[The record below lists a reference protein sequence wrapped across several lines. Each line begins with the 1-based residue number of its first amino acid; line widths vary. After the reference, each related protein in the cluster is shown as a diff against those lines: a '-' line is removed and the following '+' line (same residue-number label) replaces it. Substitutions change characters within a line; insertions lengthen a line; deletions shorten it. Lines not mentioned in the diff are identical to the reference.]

1 MVDSRAHERGAKP
14 VKVTTPAIVLRTVD
28 YGEADRVVTLLTQRG
43 GKLSAL
49 ARGARK
55 SVKRFGAA
63 LGLFGVGEATLV
75 DKPNAELATLE
86 RFDGA
91 RGFPALMSDVAKV
104 AHGGYACELVR
115 EMIPP
120 RQAEPGVF
128 ELLVTFFAALEAG
141 PARAETLRIFELRLL
156 DAVGLRPQ
164 LEACVACGLDEHLGG
179 PGDVL
184 DVRRGGVVCA
194 HCHGHGRPL
203 DDDVRRALVDA
214 QALELQAAPGFALA
228 ASVNVGARQAV
239 SSIILDHV
247 GRPLKSL
254 EFIAKLNHA

>member
-1 MVDSRAHERGAKP
+1 MSRL
-14 VKVTTPAIVLRTVD
+14 TTPAIVLRTVD
-28 YGEADRVVTLLTQRG
+28 YGDADRVVTLFTRQS
-43 GKLSAL
+43 GKLAAL

-63 LGLFGVGEATLV
+63 LGLFGVGEAVLH

-91 RGFPALMSDVAKV
+91 RGFPALMNDVAKV
-104 AHGGYACELVR
+104 AHGGYACEVVR
-115 EMIPP
+115 ELIPP
-120 RQAEPGVF
+120 RQPEPEIF
-128 ELLVTFFAALEAG
+128 ELLVNFLATLEAG
-141 PARAETLRIFELRLL
+141 TARAETLRIFELRLL
-156 DAVGLRPQ
+156 DALGLRPQ
-164 LEACVACGLDEHLGG
+164 IDACVGCGSVDLGG

-194 HCHGHGRPL
+194 HCHGHGRAL
-203 DDDVRRALVDA
+203 SDEVRRALVDA
-214 QALELQAAPGFALA
+214 QGLGLHDAAGFTLAPAVNAGCREAL
-228 ASVNVGARQAV
+228 

>member
-1 MVDSRAHERGAKP
+1 MRI
-14 VKVTTPAIVLRTVD
+14 TTAAIVLRTID
-28 YGEADRVVTLLTQRG
+28 YGEADRVVTLLTREV

-63 LGLFGVGEATLV
+63 LGLFGVGEALLV
-75 DKPNAELATLE
+75 DKPNVELAALE

-104 AHGGYACELVR
+104 AHGGYACEVVR
-115 EMIPP
+115 ELIPP
-120 RQAEPGVF
+120 RQPEPEIF
-128 ELLVTFFAALEAG
+128 ELLVTFFAALEAA

-156 DAVGLRPQ
+156 DALGLRPQ
-164 LEACVACGLDEHLGG
+164 LEACVACGTEDLGS

-203 DDDVRRALVDA
+203 VDDVRRALVDA
-214 QALELQAAPGFALA
+214 QALDLHGAAAFALA
-228 ASVNVGARQAV
+228 PSVNVGAREALGA
-239 SSIILDHV
+239 IILDHV

>member
-1 MVDSRAHERGAKP
+1 MRI
-14 VKVTTPAIVLRTVD
+14 TTPAIVLRTVD
-28 YGEADRVVTLLTQRG
+28 YGEADRVVTLFTLSG

-63 LGLFGVGEATLV
+63 LGLFGVGEATL
-75 DKPNAELATLE
+75 E

-91 RGFPALMSDVAKV
+91 RGFPALMNDVAKV
-104 AHGGYACELVR
+104 AHGGYACEVVR

-120 RQAEPGVF
+120 RQPEPGIF

-156 DAVGLRPQ
+156 DALGLRPQ
-164 LEACVACGLDEHLGG
+164 LDACVGCGSAELGG

-203 DDDVRRALVDA
+203 GDEVRRALVDA
-214 QALELQAAPGFALA
+214 QALELGAAPGFALA
-228 ASVNVGARQAV
+228 AAVNVGAREAL

>member
-1 MVDSRAHERGAKP
+1 MR
-14 VKVTTPAIVLRTVD
+14 VTTPAIVLRTVD
-28 YGEADRVVTLLTQRG
+28 YGEADRVVTLLTRHA

-63 LGLFGVGEATLV
+63 LGLFGVGEAVLV

-91 RGFPALMSDVAKV
+91 RGFPALMNDVAKV

-120 RQAEPGVF
+120 RQAETSVF

-156 DAVGLRPQ
+156 DALGLRPQ
-164 LEACVACGLDEHLGG
+164 LDACVACGSVDLGG

-184 DVRRGGVVCA
+184 EVRRGGVVCA

-203 DDDVRRALVDA
+203 GDEVRRALVDA
-214 QALELQAAPGFALA
+214 QALELAAAPGFALA
-228 ASVNVGARQAV
+228 AAVNAGAREAL
-239 SSIILDHV
+239 STIILDHV

>member
-1 MVDSRAHERGAKP
+1 MR
-14 VKVTTPAIVLRTVD
+14 VTTPAIVLRTVD
-28 YGEADRVVTLLTQRG
+28 YGEADRVVTLFTRDA

-63 LGLFGVGEATLV
+63 LGLFGVGEAVLV
-75 DKPNAELATLE
+75 DKPNVELSALE

-104 AHGGYACELVR
+104 AHGGYACEVVR
-115 EMIPP
+115 ELIPP
-120 RQAEPGVF
+120 RQPEPEIF
-128 ELLVTFFAALEAG
+128 ELLVTFFAALEAA

-156 DAVGLRPQ
+156 DALGLKPQ
-164 LEACVACGLDEHLGG
+164 LEACVACGSVELGAA
-179 PGDVL
+179 GDVL

-203 DDDVRRALVDA
+203 VDDVRRALVDA
-214 QALELQAAPGFALA
+214 QALDLHGAAAFALPA
-228 ASVNVGARQAV
+228 AVNAGAREALGA
-239 SSIILDHV
+239 IIVDHV

>member
-1 MVDSRAHERGAKP
+1 MR
-14 VKVTTPAIVLRTVD
+14 VTTPAIVLRTVD
-28 YGEADRVVTLLTQRG
+28 YGEADRVVTLFTREA

-63 LGLFGVGEATLV
+63 LGLFGVGEAVLI
-75 DKPNAELATLE
+75 DKPNAELSGLE

-115 EMIPP
+115 ELIPP
-120 RQAEPGVF
+120 RQPEPGVF

-156 DAVGLRPQ
+156 DALGLRPS
-164 LEACVACGLDEHLGG
+164 LEACVACGTTELGDS
-179 PGDVL
+179 GDVL

-203 DDDVRRALVDA
+203 TDEVRRALVDA
-214 QALELQAAPGFALA
+214 LALDLHSAPSFALA
-228 ASVNVGARQAV
+228 PAVNAGAREALGA
-239 SSIILDHV
+239 IIIDHV

-254 EFIAKLNHA
+254 EFIAKINHA

>member
-1 MVDSRAHERGAKP
+1 MSRL
-14 VKVTTPAIVLRTVD
+14 TTPAIVLRTVD
-28 YGEADRVVTLLTQRG
+28 YGDADRVVTLFTREV

-49 ARGARK
+49 ARSARK
-55 SVKRFGAA
+55 SVKRFGAG
-63 LGLFGVGEATLV
+63 LGLFGVGEAILH

-104 AHGGYACELVR
+104 AHGGYACEVVR
-115 EMIPP
+115 ELIPP
-120 RQAEPGVF
+120 RQPEPQIF
-128 ELLVTFFAALEAG
+128 ELLVDFFGALEAG
-141 PARAETLRIFELRLL
+141 PARAETLRIFELSLL
-156 DAVGLRPQ
+156 DALGLRPQ
-164 LEACVACGLDEHLGG
+164 IDACVGCGSVDLGG

-194 HCHGHGRPL
+194 HCHGHGRSL
-203 DDDVRRALVDA
+203 SDDVRRALVDA
-214 QALELQAAPGFALA
+214 QALGLVDAPAFTLTPAINAGCREAL
-228 ASVNVGARQAV
+228 ST
-239 SSIILDHV
+239 IILDHV

>member
-1 MVDSRAHERGAKP
+1 M
-14 VKVTTPAIVLRTVD
+14 KVTTPAIVLRTVD
-28 YGEADRVVTLLTQRG
+28 YGEADRVVTLFTRDA

-63 LGLFGVGEATLV
+63 LGLFGVGEAVLV
-75 DKPNAELATLE
+75 DKPNVELSALE

-91 RGFPALMSDVAKV
+91 RGFPALMTDVAKV
-104 AHGGYACELVR
+104 AHGGYACEVVR
-115 EMIPP
+115 ELIPP
-120 RQAEPGVF
+120 RQPEPEIF
-128 ELLVTFFAALEAG
+128 ELLVTFFAALEAA

-156 DAVGLRPQ
+156 DALGLRPQ
-164 LEACVACGLDEHLGG
+164 LEACVACGTDELGAI
-179 PGDVL
+179 GDVL

-203 DDDVRRALVDA
+203 VDDVRRALVDA
-214 QALELQAAPGFALA
+214 QALDLHAAAGFALA
-228 ASVNVGARQAV
+228 PAVNAGAREALGA
-239 SSIILDHV
+239 IIIDHV

>member
-1 MVDSRAHERGAKP
+1 MKL
-14 VKVTTPAIVLRTVD
+14 TTPAIVLRTVD
-28 YGEADRVVTLLTQRG
+28 YGEADRVVTLFTRQA

-55 SVKRFGAA
+55 SVRRFGAA
-63 LGLFGVGEATLV
+63 LGLFGVGEAVLV
-75 DKPNAELATLE
+75 DKPNVELSALE
-86 RFDGA
+86 SFDGA

-104 AHGGYACELVR
+104 AHGGYACEVVR
-115 EMIPP
+115 ELIAP
-120 RQAEPGVF
+120 RQPEPEIF
-128 ELLVTFFAALEAG
+128 ELLVTFFAALESA

-156 DAVGLRPQ
+156 DALGLRPQ
-164 LEACVACGLDEHLGG
+164 LEACVACGTEELGG
-179 PGDVL
+179 AGDVL

-203 DDDVRRALVDA
+203 VDDVRRALVDA
-214 QALELQAAPGFALA
+214 QALDLHGAAGWSLTPSANA
-228 ASVNVGARQAV
+228 GAREALGA
-239 SSIILDHV
+239 IIVDHV

>member
-1 MVDSRAHERGAKP
+1 MPRLV
-14 VKVTTPAIVLRTVD
+14 TPAIVLRTVD
-28 YGEADRVVTLLTQRG
+28 YGDADRVVTLLTREV

-55 SVKRFGAA
+55 SVKRFGAGLA
-63 LGLFGVGEATLV
+63 LFGVGEAVLL
-75 DKPNAELATLE
+75 DKPNAELGGLE
-86 RFDGA
+86 RFDAA
-91 RGFPALMSDVAKV
+91 RGFPSLMLDVAKV

-115 EMIPP
+115 ELTPP
-120 RQAEPGVF
+120 RQPEPELF
-128 ELLVTFFAALEAG
+128 ELLVTFFAALEVG
-141 PARAETLRIFELRLL
+141 PARAETLRIFVLRLL
-156 DAVGLRPQ
+156 DALGLRPE
-164 LEACVACGLDEHLGG
+164 LERCLACGSDALDA

-203 DDDVRRALVDA
+203 VDDVRRALVDA
-214 QALELQAAPGFALA
+214 QALDLHAAAAFALA
-228 ASVNVGARQAV
+228 PSVNAGAREALGA
-239 SSIILDHV
+239 IIIDHV

>member
-1 MVDSRAHERGAKP
+1 MRLV
-14 VKVTTPAIVLRTVD
+14 TPAIVLRTVD
-28 YGEADRVVTLLTQRG
+28 YGDADRVVTLFTRDA
-43 GKLSAL
+43 GKLAAL

-55 SVKRFGAA
+55 SVRRFGAG
-63 LGLFGVGEATLV
+63 LGLFGVGEAVLL
-75 DKPNAELATLE
+75 DKPNAELSGLE

-115 EMIPP
+115 ELIPLRHP
-120 RQAEPGVF
+120 EPELF
-128 ELLVTFFAALEAG
+128 ELLIELFTTLELG

-156 DAVGLRPQ
+156 DTLGLRPQ
-164 LEACVACGLDEHLGG
+164 LERCVACDGDELGA

-194 HCHGHGRPL
+194 ACHGHGRPHGV
-203 DDDVRRALVDA
+203 DVRRALVDA
-214 QALELQAAPGFALA
+214 QARTLAEAPAWSLPP
-228 ASVNVGARQAV
+228 SVNVGCREALSA
-239 SSIILDHV
+239 ILIDHV

-254 EFIAKLNHA
+254 EFIAKLNHAGA

>member
-1 MVDSRAHERGAKP
+1 MRL
-14 VKVTTPAIVLRTVD
+14 TTPAIVLRTVD
-28 YGEADRVVTLLTQRG
+28 YGEADRVVTLFTRQA

-63 LGLFGVGEATLV
+63 LGLFGVGEAVLV
-75 DKPNAELATLE
+75 DKPNAELSGLE

-115 EMIPP
+115 ELVPP
-120 RQAEPGVF
+120 RQPEPDVF
-128 ELLVTFFAALEAG
+128 ELLVTFFAALEAA

-156 DAVGLRPQ
+156 DTLGLRPS
-164 LEACVACGLDEHLGG
+164 LDACVACGTDELGAG
-179 PGDVL
+179 GDVL

-203 DDDVRRALVDA
+203 SDDVRRALVAA
-214 QALELQAAPGFALA
+214 QALDLHGAGSFALA
-228 ASVNVGARQAV
+228 PSVNVGAREALGA
-239 SSIILDHV
+239 IIIDHV

>member
-1 MVDSRAHERGAKP
+1 MSRL
-14 VKVTTPAIVLRTVD
+14 TTPAIVLRTVD
-28 YGEADRVVTLLTQRG
+28 YGDADRVVTLFTREV

-63 LGLFGVGEATLV
+63 LGLFGIGEAILI

-91 RGFPALMSDVAKV
+91 RGFPALMTDVAKV
-104 AHGGYACELVR
+104 AHGSYACEVVR
-115 EMIPP
+115 ELIPP
-120 RQAEPGVF
+120 RQPEPQIF
-128 ELLVTFFAALEAG
+128 ELLVGFLSALEARS
-141 PARAETLRIFELRLL
+141 ARAETLRIFELSLL
-156 DAVGLRPQ
+156 DALGLRPQ
-164 LEACVACGLDEHLGG
+164 IDACVGCGSVDLGG

-194 HCHGHGRPL
+194 HCHGHGRAL
-203 DDDVRRALVDA
+203 SDEVRRALVDA
-214 QALELQAAPGFALA
+214 QGLGLDDAAAWTLSPAVNAGCREAL
-228 ASVNVGARQAV
+228 ST
-239 SSIILDHV
+239 IILDHV

>member
-1 MVDSRAHERGAKP
+1 MRLV
-14 VKVTTPAIVLRTVD
+14 TPAIVLRTVD
-28 YGEADRVVTLLTQRG
+28 YGEADRVVTLLTAEV

-63 LGLFGVGEATLV
+63 LGLFGIGEAVLV
-75 DKPNAELATLE
+75 DKPNVELAALE

-91 RGFPALMSDVAKV
+91 RGFPALMNDVAKV

-115 EMIPP
+115 ELIPP
-120 RQAEPGVF
+120 RQPEVELF
-128 ELLVTFFAALEAG
+128 ELLVTFLTTLEAA

-156 DAVGLRPQ
+156 DGLGLRPQ
-164 LEACVACGLDEHLGG
+164 LDACVACGSDELGA

-203 DDDVRRALVDA
+203 GDEVRRALVAA
-214 QALELQAAPGFALA
+214 QALDLEAAPGFHLA
-228 ASVNVGARQAV
+228 AAVNAGAREALGAIV
-239 SSIILDHV
+239 IDHV

-254 EFIAKLNHA
+254 EFIAKLNHAQS

>member
-1 MVDSRAHERGAKP
+1 MTSSRLI
-14 VKVTTPAIVLRTVD
+14 TPAIVLRTVD
-28 YGEADRVVTLLTQRG
+28 YGEADRVVTLFTRDA
-43 GKLSAL
+43 GKLAAL

-55 SVKRFGAA
+55 SVRRFGAG
-63 LGLFGVGEATLV
+63 LGLFGVGEAVLH
-75 DKPNAELATLE
+75 DKPNAELAGLE

-91 RGFPALMSDVAKV
+91 RGFPALMADVAKV

-115 EMIPP
+115 ELIPP
-120 RQAEPGVF
+120 RQPETEVF
-128 ELLVTFFAALEAG
+128 ELLITFFAALEAG

-156 DAVGLRPQ
+156 EALGLRPS
-164 LEACVACGLDEHLGG
+164 LDACIACGTVELGA

-203 DDDVRRALVDA
+203 GDEVRRALCEA
-214 QALELQAAPGFALA
+214 QTLGLADAPGFVLAPAVNAGCREALA
-228 ASVNVGARQAV
+228 T
-239 SSIILDHV
+239 IIIDHV

-254 EFIAKLNHA
+254 EFIAKLNHAQP